1 MILTNFFSRLKHQLT
16 NDREFMLFLIA
27 GLFIGLAGGIY
38 NSIFPNYLHDTFGI
52 SEFQRGV
59 LEIPREGAGLVV
71 MFVVGLMSFL
81 GDIKLSRVSLIFNAL
96 GSLGIAILAPS
107 YGSMIVWLFV
117 FSLGQHLL
125 IPLTPKII
133 MDLSTTEHYGMRIA
147 RNSAYAQVA
156 TIVGCGIAMLWMLA
170 FPQGY
175 VTMYIFAAVFFVI
188 AVAAMF
194 FMRPDKP
201 DHKRPQFMFRKKYML
216 FYALCFANGARKQ
229 IFLTFAP
236 WVLVYIFGVKTPII
250 ALLGIVTGV
259 VMVGTRTIVGR
270 AIDTLGE
277 RKVLMAEAM
286 LLVLIC
292 LGYGLSG
299 KLFSVGVTLV
309 IVAVCYVIDSSMSVV
324 EMARYTYMRKIA
336 VVESDVT
343 PTLSAG
349 TSIDHIASMFI
360 PTLGGALWALTGSYE
375 PVFLAAAAIAVI
387 NIILTSRIKIE
398 GLRQAI
404 SDS

>member
-1 MILTNFFSRLKHQLT
+1 MRISSFFNKLKYQIA
-16 NDREFMLFLIA
+16 NDREFTLFLLA

-38 NSIFPNYLHDTFGI
+38 NSIFPNYLHEVFGI

-71 MFVVGLMSFL
+71 MFVVGVMSFL
-81 GDIKLSRVSLIFNAL
+81 GDVRLSRVSLLLNAI
-96 GSLGIAILAPS
+96 GSLFIAILSPT
-107 YGSMIVWLFV
+107 YGSMILWLFV

-133 MDLSTTEHYGMRIA
+133 MDMSTSEHYGMRIA

-156 TIVGCGIAMLWMLA
+156 TIVGCGIAMLWMLIYPVGFVPMFIIA
-170 FPQGY
+170 S
-175 VTMYIFAAVFFVI
+175 VFF
-188 AVAAMF
+188 AVAVVAMF
-194 FMRPDKP
+194 FMRADKP
-201 DHKRPQFMFRKKYML
+201 DHKRPQFIFRKKYML
-216 FYALCFANGARKQ
+216 FYGLCFANGARKQ

-236 WVLVYIFGVKTPII
+236 WVLVSVFNVKTPAI

-270 AIDTLGE
+270 TIDSLGE
-277 RKVLMAEAM
+277 RKVLMAEAV
-286 LLVLIC
+286 LLVVIC

-299 KLFSVGVTLV
+299 KIFSAAVTLV
-309 IVAVCYVIDSSMSVV
+309 IVAACYVIDSSMSVV

-336 VVESDVT
+336 VMESDVT

-360 PTLGGALWALTGSYE
+360 PTLGGALWAITGSYE
-375 PVFLAAAAIAVI
+375 PVFLAAASIAII
-387 NIILTSRIKIE
+387 NIILTSRIKIVKTSLSE
-398 GLRQAI
+398 A
-404 SDS
+404 